1 MKKIITSLAIV
12 ACLNATAVFAQDAA
26 PKKDSTKT
34 EKCCKTKSKKSCGKK
49 DKKASCC
56 TTKKAEDKK

>member
-12 ACLNATAVFAQDAA
+12 ACLNATAVFAQDAM

-34 EKCCKTKSKKSCGKK
+34 EKSCKMKNKKSCGKK
-49 DKKASCC
+49 EKKASCC
-56 TTKKAEDKK
+56 TVKKTEEKK

>member
-12 ACLNATAVFAQDAA
+12 ACLNATAVFAQDAT

-34 EKCCKTKSKKSCGKK
+34 EKSCNMKNKKSCGKK
-49 DKKASCC
+49 EKKASCC
-56 TTKKAEDKK
+56 AVKKTEEKK